1 MGRHSKIFKQNRTDK
16 IWRKRF
22 LIKLFQFL
30 KNMRFENQIY
40 KFEQPYAYLPSRIAE
55 EDLQF
60 NFPEPYSMS
69 EPKRADAA
77 KYIHKKKLK
86 SSGFWKSFSGI
97 LCCCCHIL
105 EAFN

>member
-1 MGRHSKIFKQNRTDK
+1 
-16 IWRKRF
+16 
-22 LIKLFQFL
+22 
-30 KNMRFENQIY
+30 MRFENQIY
-40 KFEQPYAYLPSRIAE
+40 KFDQPYAYLPSKIAE
-55 EDLQF
+55 EDLRF

-77 KYIHKKKLK
+77 KYIHKKKSK